1 MESKKESLA
10 SAFGIE
16 NENQLFEHCMELST
30 STTGCSDIL
39 NKLICSSLTTKEMM
53 YCAFI
58 CGKMQEM
65 DAEMASLMFLKK
77 RLDEMMKEKI

>member
-1 MESKKESLA
+1 
-10 SAFGIE
+10 
-16 NENQLFEHCMELST
+16 
-30 STTGCSDIL
+30 
-39 NKLICSSLTTKEMM
+39 MM